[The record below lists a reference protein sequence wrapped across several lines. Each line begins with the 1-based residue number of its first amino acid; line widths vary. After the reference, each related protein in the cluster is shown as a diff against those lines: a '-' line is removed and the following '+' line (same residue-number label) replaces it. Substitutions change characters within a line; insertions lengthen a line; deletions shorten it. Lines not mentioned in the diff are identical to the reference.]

1 MSGCNVPPFIRAAGN
16 GNIPKMEAA
25 MSVNQ
30 RNSTSKTALHW
41 AAAYGRLAVVKRLV
55 ESGANVNAKDSTGV
69 TPLTWAVWNGH
80 YDIANYLEAMGAT
93 VSQYNRNVYASRI
106 PPRQNDR
113 SSAIGALTK
122 TAVKNKLENISINNL
137 KKPNITFRINNMNVK
152 QSEIEEYGRPEVKML
167 FNANSIKLLI
177 NAKSYGSLPIK
188 ENLNQIKKVYRKLSI
203 KNHPNK
209 PGGSEERFKMLGRA
223 YDGVRKWKN
232 L

>member
-1 MSGCNVPPFIRAAGN
+1 MSGCNVPPFIRAAGD
-16 GNIPKMEAA
+16 GNMARMDAA

-55 ESGANVNAKDSTGV
+55 ESGANVNARDSNGV

-80 YDIANYLEAMGAT
+80 YDIANYLESVGAT
-93 VSQYNRNVYASRI
+93 VSQYNRNIYASRF
-106 PPRQNDR
+106 PPRQIDR
-113 SSAIGALTK
+113 PSAIGALTK
-122 TAVKNKLENISINNL
+122 TSVKNKLENISINNL

-152 QSEIEEYGRPEVKML
+152 QSDIEEYGRPEVKRL
-167 FNANSIKLLI
+167 FNENSIKLLI

-188 ENLNQIKKVYRKLSI
+188 ENLSQITKVYRKLSI

-223 YDGVRKWKN
+223 YDGARKWKN